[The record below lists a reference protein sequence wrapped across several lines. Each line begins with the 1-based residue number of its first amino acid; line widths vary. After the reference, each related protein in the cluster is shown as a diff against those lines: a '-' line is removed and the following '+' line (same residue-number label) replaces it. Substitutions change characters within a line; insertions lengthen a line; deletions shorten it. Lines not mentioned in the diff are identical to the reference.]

1 MINSTPNQ
9 SSNDVTIIDES
20 QIKQF
25 QSLYYLIKGKRDTD
39 IKLFTEFKQFSFQD
53 VVELNDKIYKVLEL
67 HKLITDIVN
76 VNVGLEIKK
85 LKHLAVGMNLKILIG
100 IFLQEQNI

>member
-1 MINSTPNQ
+1 MKNSTPSQ
-9 SSNDVTIIDES
+9 SINEVAIIDEA

-53 VVELNDKIYKVLEL
+53 VLELNDKVYKVLEL
-67 HKLITDIVN
+67 HKLVTDIVN
-76 VNVGLEIKK
+76 VNVGLENKEIKTF
-85 LKHLAVGMNLKILIG
+85 GS
-100 IFLQEQNI
+100 